1 MAQRAVMWTRV
12 RRAETGER
20 RSSRFRRPVATGI
33 AVALA
38 LGVLGCTVPRPP
50 GDEPLR
56 YRDAVF
62 SSVDVSRD
70 LTYGSAPDNDGNPVT
85 LRLDLYQPSGDEV
98 SRRPAVVYVHGGGFS
113 HGDKSA
119 GANFATYFAQR
130 GYVAVSINYRLLAPL
145 GCGGQDPPPPE
156 CASAALAA
164 QHDAQAAVRW
174 LRANAASR
182 RIDPDRIA
190 MAGASAGA
198 ITSLLTAW
206 RSEDPGSS
214 GNPGHSSA
222 IRGAVSISGGT
233 PTDEYIDQGDAPAIF
248 FHGTEDHTVPFDW
261 AVSNAAAMYNARIPV
276 FLETFEGAG
285 HGLTPEYRDVIFE
298 QSDYFLY
305 AFLGLANAEGSGQ
318 P

>member
-1 MAQRAVMWTRV
+1 
-12 RRAETGER
+12 
-20 RSSRFRRPVATGI
+20 
-33 AVALA
+33 
-38 LGVLGCTVPRPP
+38 
-50 GDEPLR
+50 
-56 YRDAVF
+56 VF
-62 SSVDVSRD
+62 SSVDVSQD

-85 LRLDLYQPSGDEV
+85 LRLDLYQPSGDTV

-119 GANFATYFAQR
+119 GGNFARYFAQR

-174 LRANAASR
+174 LRANAAAR
-182 RIDPDRIA
+182 RVDPDRIG

-233 PTDEYIDQGDAPAIF
+233 PTDEYINQGDAPAIF
-248 FHGTEDHTVPFDW
+248 FHGTEDQTVPFDW
-261 AVSNAAAMYNARIPV
+261 AVSNAAAMYNAGIPI
-276 FLETFEGAG
+276 FLETFGGAG
-285 HGLTPEYRDVIFE
+285 HGLLGEGYRDVIFE

-305 AFLGLANAEGSGQ
+305 TFLDLANAEGGGL